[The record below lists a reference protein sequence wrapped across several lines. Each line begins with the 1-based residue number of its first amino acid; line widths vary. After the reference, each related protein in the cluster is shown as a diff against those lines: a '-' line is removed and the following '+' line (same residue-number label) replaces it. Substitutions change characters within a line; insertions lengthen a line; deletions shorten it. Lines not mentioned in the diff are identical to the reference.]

1 MALPQVY
8 FYIFSVY
15 LSCAIKITLHCLLS
29 ENNKEITIIKNV
41 LPWLEYKYA
50 QVKLIQLNGR
60 VWRISTAVKRLQTTK
75 RGNEHFLRDLTFICS
90 QDC

>member
-8 FYIFSVY
+8 SYIFSV
-15 LSCAIKITLHCLLS
+15 SWHCFLS
-29 ENNKEITIIKNV
+29 ENNKEITVIKNV
-41 LPWLEYKYA
+41 SPWLEYKYA

-60 VWRISTAVKRLQTTK
+60 VWRIWTAVKRLQTTK

>member
-1 MALPQVY
+1 MACIPGIFLH
-8 FYIFSVY
+8 FSVY
-15 LSCAIKITLHCLLS
+15 LPGCFLS
-29 ENNKEITIIKNV
+29 ENNKEITATKNIS
-41 LPWLEYKYA
+41 PWLEYKYA

-60 VWRISTAVKRLQTTK
+60 VLRIWTAVKRLQTTK